1 MPARHSLAPPR
12 RAQRGVSLI
21 IAMLMLVV
29 IGLASAAII
38 RNATSADRAV
48 NNNRLQT
55 QANQFAQVALKFCE
69 SQVLLAVVPGG
80 PAPIVHVV
88 RPNVSPANWTVKAN
102 WFNAGITH
110 TLTSAEMT
118 GATMP
123 KVFPQCMAEQ
133 AGANAKIFTV
143 TARGFSDDFT
153 EDTNDHSTISGSVI
167 WLQSTI
173 QVS

>member
-1 MPARHSLAPPR
+1 MTARRPVPPSR
-12 RAQRGVSLI
+12 RAERGISLI

-55 QANQFAQVALKFCE
+55 QANQFAQLALRFCE
-69 SQVLLAVVPGG
+69 SQVLLFSQHQPYVIFVQA
-80 PAPIVHVV
+80 PA
-88 RPNVSPANWTVKAN
+88 VSPANWTVKAS
-102 WFNAGITH
+102 WFNAAIAH
-110 TLTSAEMT
+110 TVASGEMT
-118 GATMP
+118 GATLP

-133 AGANAKIFTV
+133 TAANPKIFTV

-153 EDTNDHSTISGSVI
+153 EDKNDHSTISGSVI

-173 QVS
+173 QV

>member
-1 MPARHSLAPPR
+1 MTARRPVPPSR
-12 RAQRGVSLI
+12 RAERGISLI

-55 QANQFAQVALKFCE
+55 QANQFAQVALRFCE
-69 SQVLLAVVPGG
+69 SQVLLSVNGQPTVVVVQT
-80 PAPIVHVV
+80 PA
-88 RPNVSPANWTVKAN
+88 VSPANWTAKAN
-102 WFNAGITH
+102 WFNGATAH
-110 TLTSAEMT
+110 TLSSAEMT

-133 AGANAKIFTV
+133 TAGANARVFTV

-153 EDTNDHSTISGSVI
+153 EDKNDHSTISGSVI

-173 QVS
+173 QV

>member
-1 MPARHSLAPPR
+1 MSARRPLAPPR

-69 SQVLLAVVPGG
+69 SQVQLFVTAQPTVVN
-80 PAPIVHVV
+80 V
-88 RPNVSPANWTVKAN
+88 RAPNVSPAYWTVKAN
-102 WFNAGITH
+102 WFNPGITH
-110 TLTSAEMT
+110 TLSSGEMS

-133 AGANAKIFTV
+133 AGANPKIFIV

-153 EDTNDHSTISGSVI
+153 EDTSDHSTISGSVI

-173 QVS
+173 QVG